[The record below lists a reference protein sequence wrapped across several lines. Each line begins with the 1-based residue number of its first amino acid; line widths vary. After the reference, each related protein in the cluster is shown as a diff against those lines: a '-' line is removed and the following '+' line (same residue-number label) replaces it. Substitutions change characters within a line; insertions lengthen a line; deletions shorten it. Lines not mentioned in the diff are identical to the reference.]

1 VLVGF
6 TPGCFSPGFFLPGRG
21 QSPPNLSRW
30 GAVSELMT
38 REKRSEI
45 VKSRIT
51 PSLKEEIA
59 QDLAEQSSVITLSD
73 WLFEAAQMRLAMKSI
88 HVSKQRLSRR
98 AGQQ

>member
-1 VLVGF
+1 
-6 TPGCFSPGFFLPGRG
+6 
-21 QSPPNLSRW
+21 
-30 GAVSELMT
+30 MT